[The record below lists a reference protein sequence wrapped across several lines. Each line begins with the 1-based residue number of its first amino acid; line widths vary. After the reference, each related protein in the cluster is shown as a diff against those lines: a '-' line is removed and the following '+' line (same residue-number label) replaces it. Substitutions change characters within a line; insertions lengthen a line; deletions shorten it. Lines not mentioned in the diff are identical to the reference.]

1 MDAAEKLYTKGFI
14 SYPRTETNRFPS
26 TMNLKT
32 LLESQKQHP
41 LWGEYARNLID
52 YNYDHPRGGNK
63 DDKAH
68 PPIHPVKAMNKEEA
82 QTNTEWVVYELITRH
97 FLACCSKNAI
107 GSETN
112 LTMKVKEE

>member
-1 MDAAEKLYTKGFI
+1 
-14 SYPRTETNRFPS
+14 
-26 TMNLKT
+26 
-32 LLESQKQHP
+32 
-41 LWGEYARNLID
+41 
-52 YNYDHPRGGNK
+52 
-63 DDKAH
+63 
-68 PPIHPVKAMNKEEA
+68 MNKEEA